1 MNYLFLVFTII
12 VFSTM
17 EVAGRFFHHE
27 IGPFLMTCIRFFLGT
42 IIMLPFFIAKR
53 DNLIKLKNIGAKE
66 ITFIMLTGII
76 NVFFSM
82 GALQI
87 AVHNGNASIPAI
99 LISSNPIFIYLMISI
114 KKKSFN
120 KDTLIKMICGIIGI
134 IGIIA
139 FPTHSDFKNPL
150 IAFSFSFI
158 ASILFAL
165 YTILAR
171 NFVRKHGL
179 LFVTFLSFVAG
190 TICYIPFIFIFNEH
204 TSIQLSLNGILLL
217 LYMGIVITGA
227 GYLSYFKGLKA
238 ISVEKGSMVFFL
250 KPIFAVILSITFLNE
265 SINIIQVFSIILVLY
280 AVSPVIKRKIKSA
293 DNTEK

>member
-1 MNYLFLVFTII
+1 MNYLFLIFTVI

-17 EVAGRFFHHE
+17 EVAGRLFHHE
-27 IGPFLMTCIRFFLGT
+27 IGPFLMTFIRFLLGT
-42 IIMLPFFIAKR
+42 LIMLPFFIAKK
-53 DNLIKLKNIGAKE
+53 DNLTKLMNIGAKE
-66 ITFIMLTGII
+66 IIFIMLTGII
-76 NVFFSM
+76 SVFLSM

-99 LISSNPIFIYLMISI
+99 LISSNPIFIYLIISI
-114 KKKSFN
+114 KNKSFN
-120 KDTLIKMICGIIGI
+120 RNTLIKMICGIIGI
-134 IGIIA
+134 TCIIVFSA
-139 FPTHSDFKNPL
+139 HSDFKNPL

-165 YTILAR
+165 YTILAK
-171 NFVRKHGL
+171 NFVKKYGI

-204 TSIQLSLNGILLL
+204 TNIQLSLNGILLL

-250 KPIFAVILSITFLNE
+250 KPVFAIILSIIFLSE
-265 SINIIQVFSIILVLY
+265 SINIIQIISILLILY
-280 AVSPVIKRKIKSA
+280 AVSPVIKRKIK
-293 DNTEK
+293 KCKQY